1 MIWKLASVFAL
12 VIVLMSVRLPISA
25 AIGAGAIL
33 IGILFSMPALDIGG
47 VFLTSLIDL
56 KTVNLIA
63 VVFFIT
69 FLGRMMKE
77 VGALSRF
84 ANGAA
89 YMVRGSRVGLV
100 SVPMFVGLLPMP
112 GGALLTAPMIA
123 EQAKSHG
130 IAPGLLT
137 YLNYWFRHVWEY
149 FWPLYPP
156 VILGMA
162 ILGIPHRH
170 FIINQSYM
178 TVAAIA
184 VGTFVLFTFVKPRQV
199 RPERTKGK
207 PRLALKDILYGAFPV
222 FAVMLLIAIQLV
234 IQRVSSQDSSTGSV
248 VSQFSLSAS
257 MLVVIVFAFFVYRV
271 PVRDAGKLVSKAL
284 NWRVLTVLVAVM
296 FFKEMLTES
305 PALAGFE
312 QMVQTAPSSVL
323 PLLVM
328 ALPFLVGLLVGLN
341 QAYVGVAFPLLAPFI
356 VHEPGLIMLAYVFG
370 FLGCLL
376 SPAHLCLAFSRTY
389 FKASWGSVYKWLLP
403 SVFALAGIALGVWFL
418 FF

>member
-47 VFLTSLIDL
+47 VFLASLIDL

-69 FLGRMMKE
+69 FLGGMMKE

-89 YMVRGSRVGLV
+89 YVVRGSRVGLV

-112 GGALLTAPMIA
+112 GGALLSAPMIA

-199 RPERTKGK
+199 RPERAKGK
-207 PRLALKDILYGAFPV
+207 ARSALKDILYGAFPV

-234 IQRVSSQDSSTGSV
+234 IQRVSSQDSLTGSV

-271 PVRDAGKLVSKAL
+271 AVRDVGKLVLKAL

-389 FKASWGSVYKWLLP
+389 FKASWVSVYKWLLP
-403 SVFALAGIALGVWFL
+403 SVLALAGIALAVWFT